1 LKAAIFILAA
11 APLADLIILTA
22 IGGLGTNPQETLL
35 RATGTWCLVLL
46 LATLTVTPLQR
57 WLHWPEL
64 VRLRRM
70 LGLWAF
76 AYAVVHLC
84 GFWAFEH
91 DFVWL
96 SVAQDSLKR
105 PFVAV
110 GLLAFLLM
118 LPLALTSNAWSMRTL
133 GRSWKVLHRVVYMIA
148 LLGCLHFFLHKA
160 GKNDF
165 TDPTI
170 ALVVTLVLL
179 GARRIRR
186 RGSSHS

>member
-1 LKAAIFILAA
+1 MKAAIFILAA

-35 RATGTWCLVLL
+35 RATGAWCLVLL
-46 LATLTVTPLQR
+46 LATLSVTPLQR

-76 AYAVVHLC
+76 AYALVHLL

-105 PFVAV
+105 PFVTV
-110 GLLAFLLM
+110 GLITLLLM

-133 GRSWKVLHRVVYMIA
+133 GPSWKALHRLVYLIA
-148 LLGCLHFFLHKA
+148 LLGCLHFFLHTA

-170 ALVVTLVLL
+170 ALIVTLVLL
-179 GARRIRR
+179 SARRIRW
-186 RGSSHS
+186 RGSSRS